1 MCAHGHPSTNYI
13 HSCSTSY
20 CKIKSNFQKSFF
32 TSFFLFTAAFSSAVP
47 NIPVGNT
54 SGVSGCGAPSNPILL
69 ACATN
74 CSWKLSF
81 QRNALPRLE
90 RTWKRKK
97 KRKKKERKMKIRRQ
111 RTENNISHIYSHI
124 QPFILMHPKKK
135 SSLTCLTTSRTVIC
149 SCSINSA
156 ATSTPLRLMPA
167 VQCTRQFLCLSVTA
181 FHLLIWS
188 ITVF

>member
-1 MCAHGHPSTNYI
+1 MARRAIQFCWHVLPTVLE
-13 HSCSTSY
+13 
-20 CKIKSNFQKSFF
+20 NFRSKE
-32 TSFFLFTAAFSSAVP
+32 THCLASSEP
-47 NIPVGNT
+47 G
-54 SGVSGCGAPSNPILL
+54 
-69 ACATN
+69 
-74 CSWKLSF
+74 K
-81 QRNALPRLE
+81 E
-90 RTWKRKK
+90 K
-97 KRKKKERKMKIRRQ
+97 KREKKKERKMKIRRQ

-181 FHLLIWS
+181 FHLLI
-188 ITVF
+188 